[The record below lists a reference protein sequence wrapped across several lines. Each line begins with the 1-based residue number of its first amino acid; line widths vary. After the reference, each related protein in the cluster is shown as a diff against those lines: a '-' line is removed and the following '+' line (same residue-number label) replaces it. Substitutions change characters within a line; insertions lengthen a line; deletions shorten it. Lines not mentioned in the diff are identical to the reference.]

1 MKKNT
6 DYQLK
11 IMKIFGKK
19 KEKELIG
26 SNPIK
31 K

>member
-6 DYQLK
+6 NYQLK
-11 IMKIFGKK
+11 IMMVFGKK

-26 SNPIK
+26 
-31 K
+31 